1 MTRYDMQLMVQ
12 VAKMYY
18 SEGLKQDSI
27 AYKLGISRSS
37 ISLILTQAKEMGL
50 IEINIKDPRINVQ
63 DVAQSMIIQ
72 FSLEDCLVIPT
83 VTDSIHVINKV
94 IVSQGADY
102 IENLLE
108 SNSTIGI
115 AWGLTCYEFMLS
127 FNNRRQLRGINVI
140 PLIGGTSR
148 ISSEYQLNEMVRM
161 FAETV
166 SGTPTFIYAPAI
178 AESVADKELYM
189 QSASMKAVMKKW
201 DEMDVAVISAGAP
214 PESYHHDM
222 ATNPVHLQHIDET
235 RAVGDICARRI
246 NIRGEF
252 IENDYSQRIM
262 GISEEQLRCI
272 KKVICIA
279 GGAHKILSITG
290 ALRTGIIKYLVTDE
304 ATARAILST
313 AAQSETEYKM
323 FSRQ

>member
-37 ISLILTQAKEMGL
+37 ISLILSQAKEMGL
-50 IEINIKDPRINVQ
+50 IEINIKDPRKNVQ
-63 DVAQSMIIQ
+63 EIAERMTLQ
-72 FSLEDCLVIPT
+72 FGLDDCLVIPT
-83 VTDSIHVINKV
+83 VTDSVHIINRV

-102 IENLLE
+102 VENLLE
-108 SNSTIGI
+108 SNTTIGI

-127 FNNRRQLRGINVI
+127 FKNRRQLRGINVI

-161 FAETV
+161 FAETLR
-166 SGTPTFIYAPAI
+166 GTPTFIYAPAI
-178 AESVADKELYM
+178 AESLSDKDLYM
-189 QSASMKAVMKKW
+189 QSTSMKAVMKKW

-214 PESYHHDM
+214 PESYINDSDFDPIHM
-222 ATNPVHLQHIDET
+222 PPKDEI
-235 RAVGDICARRI
+235 RAVGDICARRF

-252 IENDYSQRIM
+252 IENEYNQRIM
-262 GISEEQLRCI
+262 GISEQQLRSI
-272 KKVICIA
+272 RKVVCIA
-279 GGAHKILSITG
+279 AGAHKVLAIIG
-290 ALRTGIIKYLVTDE
+290 ALRTGIVKYLVTDE
-304 ATARAILST
+304 ATARIILDITDMT
-313 AAQSETEYKM
+313 AQENAQVTAL
-323 FSRQ
+323 

>member
-37 ISLILTQAKEMGL
+37 ISLILSQAKEMGL
-50 IEINIKDPRINVQ
+50 IEIHIKDPRKNVQ
-63 DVAQSMIIQ
+63 DIAERMTLQ
-72 FSLEDCLVIPT
+72 FGLDDCLVIPT
-83 VTDSIHVINKV
+83 VTDSIHIINRV

-102 IENLLE
+102 VENLLE

-127 FNNRRQLRGINVI
+127 FQNRGQLRGINVI

-161 FAETV
+161 FAETLR
-166 SGTPTFIYAPAI
+166 GTPTFIYAPAI
-178 AESVADKELYM
+178 AESVSDKELYM
-189 QSASMKAVMKKW
+189 QSASMKAVMRKW

-214 PESYHHDM
+214 PESYNHEQTADPM
-222 ATNPVHLQHIDET
+222 QMHLIDES
-235 RAVGDICARRI
+235 RAVGDICARRF
-246 NIRGEF
+246 NIRGQF

-262 GISEEQLRCI
+262 GISEQQLRSI
-272 KKVICIA
+272 RKVVCIA
-279 GGAHKILSITG
+279 AGTHKVLAIIG
-290 ALRTGIIKYLVTDE
+290 ALRTGIIKYMVTDE
-304 ATARAILST
+304 TTARSILSIT
-313 AAQSETEYKM
+313 EKLGADSRLAAL
-323 FSRQ
+323 

>member
-27 AYKLGISRSS
+27 AFKLGISRSS
-37 ISLILTQAKEMGL
+37 ISLILSQAKEMGL
-50 IEINIKDPRINVQ
+50 VEIHIKDPRINVQ
-63 DVAQSMIIQ
+63 DISEKMTRQ
-72 FSLEDCLVIPT
+72 FGLEGCLVIPT
-83 VTDSIHVINKV
+83 VSDSVHIVNKV

-102 IENLLE
+102 AESLLE

-127 FNNRRQLRGINVI
+127 FKNRRQLNGIGVI

-161 FAETV
+161 FAETLR
-166 SGTPTFIYAPAI
+166 GTPTFIYAPAI

-201 DEMDVAVISAGAP
+201 DEMDIAVISAGAP
-214 PESYHHDM
+214 PESYNHEL
-222 ATNPVHLQHIDET
+222 AKAPVFREIIDET
-235 RAVGDICARRI
+235 RAVGDICARRF
-246 NIRGEF
+246 NIRGQF
-252 IENDYSQRIM
+252 IEDDYSRRIM
-262 GISEEQLRCI
+262 GISEQQLRSI
-272 KKVICIA
+272 RKVVCIA
-279 GGAHKILSITG
+279 AGAHKILAIIG
-290 ALRTGIIKYLVTDE
+290 ALRTGIVKHLVTDE
-304 ATARAILST
+304 ST
-313 AAQSETEYKM
+313 ANSILGITDMPGQVNSQLTA
-323 FSRQ
+323 F